1 MPTFLYPW
9 LAFAGAAAAAV
20 PVIVHLL
27 NRRRF
32 NIVHW
37 AAMDFLREAL
47 TRSRRMMELR
57 DLLLLLLRMACLL
70 IFGMALARPYWNRF
84 SQAAVDPN
92 QPVHAV
98 LLVDNSLSMSYQK
111 PDGILLDD
119 AKAKAKEL
127 IEGLPSGSVVS
138 VLPTC
143 GSATGVNYEAYARR
157 EDALEALAAIRPVD
171 CAARSG
177 PVIDRALEACRR
189 TTSTANRRIF
199 LVTDQQV
206 ADWSADAELEHLKQ
220 LPCPMQV
227 VQVAPDQIE
236 NVWVADVQL
245 REGVANTQCPAVF
258 IATIGYQGGEPR
270 KGIPVVLKIDGKQV
284 ASQSIDLQPGQMREV
299 IFPDYEF
306 PVSSDETKAGS
317 GPPSREG
324 GQKPTLQ
331 TRYAAVEVSIAK
343 DKIPFDRLP
352 DDNRRA
358 IVVPVADSLPVV
370 FVDSLGPHE
379 DAKKKIYG
387 DTWWLRR
394 WLAPRTS
401 EILAGRP
408 GQDRPLVQIRHL
420 SIDQLTRKALADARL
435 VVIGG
440 VPRPSPAEVSLLIQ
454 YVEQGGNLILAAG
467 GSFDPAAWSSVAWLD
482 GLGILP
488 TPLAPM
494 AQGYVRD
501 DRRWAISKAPPLT
514 LDFASLAHYYF
525 RPEGLSDD
533 MLRDALGPPTF
544 FQKIVVAQWDKALQ
558 ERVAEAA
565 AKYFGDQRKE
575 LGDIDRQLAALQTGG
590 GADAQA
596 KIAALQL
603 QREKIQPA
611 WLTWKKADVQGDAE
625 QLPVDELARRARPQ
639 VLARYNN
646 ELPMLVRRQWGR
658 GQVLFLTTSLSPE
671 WTTLHDLPQSAW
683 LMDHI
688 TRSVLSET
696 LPSWNINSEKGLVMP
711 VALAERGARF
721 TLIDPDGKPQALS
734 VDALGGDRYGIG
746 LDNLTRRGI
755 YRVKAERN
763 NGTARGEGA
772 LLWEIPLAVNGPA
785 EESQLTPVQKGQA
798 GAKSFVDVSAQAYSV
813 APMEL
818 EGVDLWKWLVGLML
832 VLLLVEF
839 LLAARSTSRVEVAK

>member
-1 MPTFLYPW
+1 
-9 LAFAGAAAAAV
+9 
-20 PVIVHLL
+20 
-27 NRRRF
+27 
-32 NIVHW
+32 
-37 AAMDFLREAL
+37 
-47 TRSRRMMELR
+47 MMELR
-57 DLLLLLLRMACLL
+57 DLLLLLLRVACLL
-70 IFGMALARPYWNRF
+70 VFGMALARPYWNRF
-84 SQAAVDPN
+84 SQAAVDPH

-98 LLVDNSLSMSYQK
+98 VLVDNSLSMSYQK

-119 AKAKAKEL
+119 AKVKAKEV
-127 IEGLPSGSVVS
+127 IEGLPSGSVIS

-143 GSATGVNYEAYARR
+143 GSATGVNYEAYTRR

-189 TTSTANRRIF
+189 TTSMAGQRIF

-206 ADWSADAELEHLKQ
+206 ADWSADAEMEHLKQ

-227 VQVAPDQIE
+227 VQVTPDRIE
-236 NVWVADVQL
+236 NVWVADVRL
-245 REGVANTQCPAVF
+245 REGVANVQCPAVF
-258 IATIGYQGGEPR
+258 MATIGYQGGEPR

-284 ASQSIDLQPGQMREV
+284 ASQTIDLQPGQMREV
-299 IFPDYEF
+299 IFPEYEF
-306 PVSSDETKAGS
+306 PASSAGS
-317 GPPSREG
+317 GVGASGPAGDSG
-324 GQKPTLQ
+324 LKPTLR
-331 TRYAAVEVSIAK
+331 TRYATVEVSIAK
-343 DKIPFDRLP
+343 DTIPFDRLP

-379 DAKKKIYG
+379 DAKKKVFG

-394 WLAPRTS
+394 WLAPQS
-401 EILAGRP
+401 GRP

-420 SIDQLTRKALADARL
+420 SIDQLTRRALADARL

-440 VPRPSPAEVSLLIQ
+440 VSRPSPADVSLLAQ

-467 GSFDPAAWSSVAWLD
+467 GSFDPAAWTEAAWKD
-482 GLGILP
+482 GLGVLP
-488 TPLAPM
+488 TPLAPL
-494 AQGYVRD
+494 AQGYVRE

-525 RPEGLSDD
+525 RPEGLGDD
-533 MLRDALGPPTF
+533 KLRDALGPPTF
-544 FQKIVVAQWDKALQ
+544 FQKIVVAQFDKALQ
-558 ERVAEAA
+558 DRVVEAA
-565 AKYFGDQRKE
+565 AGYFGNQRKALAE
-575 LGDIDRQLAALQTGG
+575 IDGQLAALQTASASGS
-590 GADAQA
+590 QR
-596 KIAALQL
+596 KIADLQEE
-603 QREKIQPA
+603 REKIQPS
-611 WLTWKKADVQGDAE
+611 WLTWKKADVQGEAE
-625 QLPVDELARRARPQ
+625 QMPVDELAQRARPQ

-658 GQVLFLTTSLSPE
+658 GQVLLLTTSLSPE

-683 LMDHI
+683 LLDHI
-688 TRSVLSET
+688 TRCVLSET
-696 LPSWNINSEKGLVMP
+696 LPSGNVNSEKGLVLP
-711 VALAERGARF
+711 VALGERGARF
-721 TLIDPDGKPQALS
+721 TLVDPEGKAQALS

-746 LDNLTRRGI
+746 LDNLAQRGI
-755 YRVKAERN
+755 YRVKAERSEAH
-763 NGTARGEGA
+763 GDGA

-785 EESQLTPVQKGQA
+785 EESQLVPAQKGQA

-818 EGVDLWKWLVGLML
+818 EGIDLWKWLIGLLL

-839 LLAARSTSRVEVAK
+839 LLAARSTSRVEVAQ